1 MTHAK
6 NRILSLII
14 CAIIALSVCIF
25 VMPAEIIAWDDMM
38 ISETLN
44 IAEATRN
51 MSGPGFN
58 WANRTSELTLSG
70 VNIYTDSAYG
80 LRLPKDCTV
89 ILEGDNYIRAEKY
102 GISCAGTVV
111 FKGNGS
117 LTIDAGKIGI
127 YLISQ
132 NNTHKVRLIEGKYT
146 ITAGE
151 YGVYSE
157 SADFSFIGKSMDI
170 TTKNSD
176 GIAISGRSVNLIGGS
191 FKANS
196 SIVTSREL
204 VVDSI
209 NLDISSSSQA
219 FTSPTLKIDNIKIDG
234 ADEYTNQSVI
244 KAKATA
250 RFHLKSIILGDK
262 YPGWTDYII
271 LGGVLII
278 VAAAIVLPILRKKKK
293 AKLLYERLK
302 TEGYIEEA

>member
-1 MTHAK
+1 M
-6 NRILSLII
+6 
-14 CAIIALSVCIF
+14 CAIIAIVSLFTVLPTDIY
-25 VMPAEIIAWDDMM
+25 AWDDMM

-44 IAEATRN
+44 IAEAN
-51 MSGPGFN
+51 KNKSGPGYN

-102 GISCAGTVV
+102 GISCAGTVT
-111 FKGNGS
+111 FKGNGT

-132 NNTHKVRLIEGKYT
+132 NNTHKIRLIEGKYS

-157 SADFSFIGKSMDI
+157 AADFSFVGKSVDI
-170 TTKNSD
+170 TVKNAD
-176 GIAISGRSVNLIGGS
+176 GLAISGRSVNLIGGS

-196 SIVTSREL
+196 SVVASREL

-209 NLDISSSSQA
+209 DLDISSSA
-219 FTSPTLKIDNIKIDG
+219 PVFTSPILKIDNIKIDG
-234 ADEYTNQSVI
+234 ADEYTNQTSL

-262 YPGWTDYII
+262 YPGWVDYII
-271 LGGVLII
+271 LGAVLII
-278 VAAAIVLPILRKKKK
+278 AASAIIIPLIRKKKK
-293 AKLLYERLK
+293 AKKLFERLK
-302 TEGYIEEA
+302 TEGYIDEN

>member
-1 MTHAK
+1 MTHLTK
-6 NRILSLII
+6 RIFSLII
-14 CAIIALSVCIF
+14 CTAILLTACLTLLPTEVR
-25 VMPAEIIAWDDMM
+25 AWDDQM

-51 MSGPGFN
+51 MSGPGYY

-89 ILEGDNYIRAEKY
+89 ILEGDNYIRADKY

-111 FKGNGS
+111 FKGNGT

-132 NNTHKVRLIEGKYT
+132 NNTHKIRLIEGKYT

-157 SADFSFIGKSMDI
+157 SADFSFVGKSMDI
-170 TTKNSD
+170 TTKNAD
-176 GIAISGRSVNLIGGS
+176 GLAISGRCVNLLGGT
-191 FKANS
+191 FTANS
-196 SIVTSREL
+196 SVTASREL

-209 NLDISSSSQA
+209 NLDITSATPVFS
-219 FTSPTLKIDNIKIDG
+219 SPTLKIENIKIDG
-234 ADEYTNQSVI
+234 ADEYTDQTSL

-262 YPGWTDYII
+262 YPGWVDYVI
-271 LGGVLII
+271 LGGVLLI
-278 VAAAIVLPILRKKKK
+278 VAGAIVLPILRKKKK
-293 AKLLYERLK
+293 AKQLYERLK
-302 TEGYIEEA
+302 NEGYIDEN

>member
-1 MTHAK
+1 MC
-6 NRILSLII
+6 LS
-14 CAIIALSVCIF
+14 
-25 VMPAEIIAWDDMM
+25 VMPAEVNAWNDMM

-44 IAEATRN
+44 IAEASRN
-51 MSGPGFN
+51 MRGPGYE

-89 ILEGDNYIRAEKY
+89 ILEGDNYIKADKY

-111 FKGNGS
+111 FKGNGT

-132 NNTHKVRLIEGKYT
+132 NNTHKIRLIEGKYT

-151 YGVYSE
+151 YGIYSE

-170 TTKNSD
+170 TTTNAD
-176 GIAISGRSVNLIGGS
+176 GVAISGRSVNLIGGT
-191 FKANS
+191 FKSNS
-196 SIVTSREL
+196 SITASREL

-209 NLDISSSSQA
+209 NLDINSTTPA
-219 FTSPTLKIDNIKIDG
+219 FTAPTLKIDNIKFEG
-234 ADEYTNQSVI
+234 ADEYTNQTI
-244 KAKATA
+244 LKGKATA
-250 RFHLKSIILGDK
+250 RFHLKSIILGEK
-262 YPGWTDYII
+262 YPGWVDYII

-293 AKLLYERLK
+293 AKILYERLK
-302 TEGYIEEA
+302 TEGYIEEN